1 MRNPLLRPAVLA
13 TAALLLSPG
22 VARAECA
29 PYSGPWNTALSG
41 CGDPILVGG
50 VGATG
55 MWEVGVTYLGG
66 SAGYWHSLWA
76 FTAAEYAALGP
87 GPAVDG
93 VDGTFLYCKAAG
105 CASNPS
111 ESGYQ
116 GFLNPVTFEWAG
128 GTELI
133 FGLFVVNGDNNYW
146 LFSGDPTR
154 NPSDKAQATRW
165 GRLPKRDNRSTNIG
179 LWPPSEYQVWAFE
192 DTYTTNE
199 CAAQGWKLYE
209 NGQPNPAKWYK
220 KGGNC
225 GPAVGDWDY
234 NDAVFKFKWEQLDE
248 PDPPQETVPEPATLT
263 LLATGLAGMAG
274 ARRRRRS

>member
-1 MRNPLLRPAVLA
+1 MARSLLRQTIHAGALVVTAPAVA
-13 TAALLLSPG
+13 Q
-22 VARAECA
+22 AECD
-29 PYSGPWNTALSG
+29 PYAGPWNTALSG

-50 VGATG
+50 MGATG
-55 MWEVGVTYLGG
+55 TWEVGVTYLGG

-76 FTAAEYAALGP
+76 FTAAEYAVLGS

-93 VDGTFLYCKAAG
+93 VDGTFLYCKASN

-116 GFLNPVTFEWAG
+116 GFLNPVTFNWTG
-128 GTELI
+128 GTEII
-133 FGLFVVNGDNNYW
+133 FGLFVVNGANSFW
-146 LFSGDPTR
+146 LFSGDPDR
-154 NPSDKAQATRW
+154 NPTDKAQVTRW
-165 GRLPKRDNRSTNIG
+165 GRLPKRDNRSSNIG
-179 LWPPSEYQVWAFE
+179 LWPPANYQVWAFE
-192 DTYTTNE
+192 DTYTTND
-199 CAAQGWKLYE
+199 CAAQGWKLGD

-234 NDAVFKFKWEQLDE
+234 NDAVFKFEWEQLDE
-248 PDPPQETVPEPATLT
+248 PDPPLETVPEPATMT
-263 LLATGLAGMAG
+263 LLASGLAGLAA